1 MTQAVFSS
9 AWGTGQYHFGNWVSA
24 CNLGDVKYRFEPFS
38 LDLSQEQLTGPEGDI
53 ALRPQAF
60 ALLKLLVER
69 APELL
74 TRDEILDEVWGR
86 HALSVNSLPQVIAE
100 IRSALGDTAANSRY
114 VATKHRRGYH
124 FVAEVTIEEGE
135 DEATGP
141 GLIEPSQ
148 QQPLP
153 DSKAPTA
160 APTRSG
166 TRQWFPWAALA
177 GVIVLA
183 FLFFWSREPGTRGIG
198 LQERPSVAVLGF
210 RNLSDQS
217 DLSWL
222 NAALADLIG
231 LHLAV
236 GDVIRVVPG
245 EAVAR
250 AQLSLE
256 LSRWD
261 GLDLETLAF
270 LTDLTKADYVVIGSY
285 LPARSGGSEGVS
297 ITARI
302 QNTASGVIEATL
314 TQATA
319 LDEVTG
325 AAQALGN
332 QLRDELGIGS
342 LQADEQSLVARSLPS
357 ATDARVAYFR
367 GLERHRALDLSA
379 AIENFELAVSLDS
392 DAAAVHYALANALVD
407 AGYLVRALQQARLAA
422 VNADSASTRE
432 QLEIDA
438 LAARLGQD
446 WPGARRDYQ
455 ALFSFFPDEP
465 SYGYRLLET
474 EIEMGDLAA
483 AEQTLEELEDSI
495 ETPGNDPM
503 FLLASG
509 DVAAALGD
517 ASDQLAFAESALTA
531 AQRLQSVFLQ
541 AAARQSKAKA
551 LISRGQR
558 LEAVAELDTASTLFQ
573 SLGADKSFADVLRD
587 LGEVQ
592 RGLADYD
599 AAEIS
604 LRQALEIYARLD
616 YITGR
621 AQASLALGNVAF
633 NRGDDPLAL
642 ISTASDLFQE
652 SGDYRGVADAQR
664 NLAIAFDRAG
674 DADTAITHYQAALT
688 AYRRVGDNRGL
699 GATLVSYGGTLGR
712 QTRWAEAEQILQDAL
727 TQFELVDDKRGQAFA
742 LSNLAGVA
750 SNLGRNE
757 QVEEL
762 NNRALILYREM
773 GADDQAA
780 RILYNQ
786 ALAARRRGE
795 LPISM
800 AKLQEA
806 ESLSRDKGAKRI
818 RLAALTTLADISLK
832 MGDKSQAQTWLD
844 TSESLD
850 VRDQLRRA
858 LMLTTSGRLAQ
869 MEGNWSA
876 ARAAYVQA
884 KDLREG
890 SRALA
895 WTLSSDLDLAALD
908 LAEGKPV
915 RAEESARRL
924 AAEFQRLEE
933 SQDHA
938 LALMTEAQ
946 ALIHQG
952 RNEPARVR
960 LESARNILD
969 GWPDYELNLRL
980 SLLDGMATEGHE
992 PAIERLAWVS
1002 EQAQAQ
1008 GYRLL
1013 SLQSDLELVR
1023 RFQSTGQIAEATRLR
1038 NATSQDIAARGLAG
1052 IPAFAVPG
1060 NRSSAGQ

>member
-1 MTQAVFSS
+1 M
-9 AWGTGQYHFGNWVSA
+9 
-24 CNLGDVKYRFEPFS
+24 KYRFEPFT
-38 LDLSQEQLTGPEGDI
+38 LDLGQEQLNGPEGDI

-74 TRDEILDEVWGR
+74 TRDQILDEVWGR

-100 IRSALGDTAANSRY
+100 IRSALGDTAANSRF

-124 FVAEVTIEEGE
+124 FVADVTIDHDDTTDSVESPPDGPSGLQPPP
-135 DEATGP
+135 EAP
-141 GLIEPSQ
+141 
-148 QQPLP
+148 
-153 DSKAPTA
+153 A
-160 APTRSG
+160 AKKQAG
-166 TRQWFPWAALA
+166 GAKWFWWAALA
-177 GVIVLA
+177 GAVALAAVL
-183 FLFFWSREPGTRGIG
+183 FWLRDPGANN
-198 LQERPSVAVLGF
+198 LNQLERPSVAVLGF

-217 DLSWL
+217 ELSWL

-261 GLDLETLAF
+261 GLDRETLAF
-270 LTDLTKADYVVIGSY
+270 LTDLTKADYVVLGSY
-285 LPARSGGSEGVS
+285 LPARSAGSDGVS

-314 TQATA
+314 TQVTT
-319 LDEVTG
+319 LDEVTE
-325 AAQALGN
+325 AAQVMGN
-332 QLRDELGIGS
+332 QMRDELGIGS
-342 LQADEQSLVARSLPS
+342 LQSDEQSLVARSLPAS
-357 ATDARVAYFR
+357 PDARVAYFR

-379 AIENFELAVSLDS
+379 AIDHLQQATSLDP
-392 DAAAVHYALANALVD
+392 DAAAVRYALANALVD

-422 VNADSASTRE
+422 VNADALSTRE
-432 QLEIDA
+432 QLEIEA

-474 EIEMGDLAA
+474 EIEMGDLSA
-483 AEQTLEELEDSI
+483 AEQTLAELGERIQNAD
-495 ETPGNDPM
+495 NDPL

-517 ASDQLAFAESALTA
+517 APDQLAYADSALAA

-551 LISRGQR
+551 LISQGQGP
-558 LEAVAELDTASTLFQ
+558 EAVGELDTAGTLFQ
-573 SLGADKSFADVLRD
+573 SLGADKSFADVLMD

-592 RGLADYD
+592 RGLAEYD
-599 AAEIS
+599 AAESS
-604 LRQALEIYARLD
+604 LSRALEIYSRLD

-621 AQASLALGNVAF
+621 AQANLALGNVAF
-633 NRGDDPLAL
+633 NRGDDPHAL
-642 ISTASDLFQE
+642 IEAASDLFQE

-664 NLAIAFDRAG
+664 NLAIASDRAG
-674 DADTAITHYQAALT
+674 DPEAAIGHYQAALT

-712 QTRWAEAEQILQDAL
+712 QARWSEAESILQDGLA
-727 TQFELVDDKRGQAFA
+727 QFELIGDKRGQAFA

-757 QVEEL
+757 QVAEL
-762 NNRALILYREM
+762 NNRALVLYREM
-773 GADDQAA
+773 GAGDQAA

-818 RLAALTTLADISLK
+818 RLAALTTLADVSLK
-832 MGDKSQAQTWLD
+832 MGDKKQAQGWLE
-844 TSESLD
+844 TSEALEVS
-850 VRDQLRRA
+850 DQLRRA
-858 LMLTTSGRLAQ
+858 LMLTTRGKLAQ
-869 MEGNWSA
+869 MEGDWAA
-876 ARAAYVQA
+876 ARSAYSQA
-884 KDLREG
+884 KDLRESSS
-890 SRALA
+890 SRA

-908 LAEGKPV
+908 LAEGRPV

-924 AAEFQRLEE
+924 ASEFQRLEE

-946 ALIHQG
+946 SLIHQG
-952 RNEPARVR
+952 RSEPARNR
-960 LESARNILD
+960 LESARSILD
-969 GWPDYELNLRL
+969 GRPDFELNLRL

-1002 EQAQAQ
+1002 EQAQQ
-1008 GYRLL
+1008 HGYRLVSLL
-1013 SLQSDLELVR
+1013 SNLELVR
-1023 RFQSTGQIAEATRLR
+1023 RYESTGRVVEATRLR
-1038 NATSQDIAARGLAG
+1038 NATSQDIAERGLAG
-1052 IPAFAVPG
+1052 ISALAVPG

>member
-1 MTQAVFSS
+1 M
-9 AWGTGQYHFGNWVSA
+9 
-24 CNLGDVKYRFEPFS
+24 KYRFEPFS

-124 FVAEVTIEEGE
+124 FVADVTIEE
-135 DEATGP
+135 DEAEEVGP
-141 GLIEPSQ
+141 APAEPVLTPPEPSAGQ
-148 QQPLP
+148 ATFPEP
-153 DSKAPTA
+153 PHR
-160 APTRSG
+160 TR
-166 TRQWFPWAALA
+166 RWVPWAALVGFVA
-177 GVIVLA
+177 LA
-183 FLFFWSREPGTRGIG
+183 LTFFWMREPGTGVAG
-198 LQERPSVAVLGF
+198 LGERPSVAVLGF

-285 LPARSGGSEGVS
+285 LPARTGGNDGVS

-302 QNTASGVIEATL
+302 QNTSSGVIEATL
-314 TQATA
+314 TRATA
-319 LDEVTG
+319 LDEVTE
-325 AAQALGN
+325 AAQSLGN

-342 LQADEQSLVARSLPS
+342 LQADEQSLVARSLPGS
-357 ATDARVAYFR
+357 TDARVAYFR

-379 AIENFELAVSLDS
+379 AIENFELAVSLDP

-422 VNADSASTRE
+422 VNADAASTRE

-483 AEQTLEELEDSI
+483 AVQTLDELAERI
-495 ETPGNDPM
+495 ETPDNDPL

-517 ASDQLAFAESALTA
+517 AADQLTFAESALTA
-531 AQRLQSVFLQ
+531 AQRLQSVYLQ
-541 AAARQSKAKA
+541 AAARQSRAKA
-551 LISRGQR
+551 LISRGERQ
-558 LEAVAELDTASTLFQ
+558 EAAAELDTAGTLFQ
-573 SLGADKSFADVLRD
+573 SLGADKSFADVLLD

-599 AAEIS
+599 AAESS
-604 LRQALEIYARLD
+604 LKQALEIYSRLD

-621 AQASLALGNVAF
+621 AQANLALGNVAF
-633 NRGDDPLAL
+633 NRGDDPRSLVQ
-642 ISTASDLFQE
+642 TASDLFQE

-664 NLAIAFDRAG
+664 NLAIAVDRAG
-674 DADTAITHYQAALT
+674 DSDTAITHFQAALT

-712 QTRWAEAEQILQDAL
+712 QARWGEAERILQDAL
-727 TQFELVDDKRGQAFA
+727 TQFELVGDKRGQAFA

-757 QVEEL
+757 QVAEL
-762 NNRALILYREM
+762 NNRALALYRDM

-786 ALAARRRGE
+786 ALGARRRGE
-795 LPISM
+795 LPVSM

-806 ESLSRDKGAKRI
+806 ETLSRNKGANRI
-818 RLAALTTLADISLK
+818 RLAALTTLADLSLK
-832 MGDKSQAQTWLD
+832 MGDKQQAQSWLEA
-844 TSESLD
+844 SEALD
-850 VRDQLRRA
+850 VSDQLRRA
-858 LMLTTSGRLAQ
+858 LMLTTRGRLAQ
-869 MEGNWSA
+869 MEGDWA
-876 ARAAYVQA
+876 GARAAYTQA
-884 KDLREG
+884 GALREG
-890 SRALA
+890 SSSRAWA
-895 WTLSSDLDLAALD
+895 LSSELDLAALD

-952 RNEPARVR
+952 RTAPARARLQSVR
-960 LESARNILD
+960 SILD
-969 GWPDYELNLRL
+969 GWPDYEMNLRL

-1002 EQAQAQ
+1002 EQAQEQ
-1008 GYRLL
+1008 GYRVL
-1013 SLQSDLELVR
+1013 SLLSDLELIR
-1023 RFQSTGQIAEATRLR
+1023 RFESTGQVAEATRLR
-1038 NATSQDIAARGLAG
+1038 ETTSQDITARGLAG